1 MNYSKTAIV
10 ACTTL
15 LLNGCIEVD
24 DANNAEIVSAL
35 QNQNQTLAEQ
45 NDILSAQQEPT
56 VTFRGSIK
64 NLRDN
69 SVITSANITVK
80 LGDNIVSTGEVTSAG
95 SFQVSALPANSD
107 VELIVTSDTNDFMQR
122 VFYINTGASNSNQT
136 SKDIGGLG
144 VSEGIEVE
152 VTVLNQEDGQPN
164 DTLTFTASSVVG
176 TGSTSD
182 NYKYISI
189 FDDVAGVY
197 KITLPRYITTNIVA
211 NLDLDFDGE
220 KDFNAQQYSSRYS
233 NYLNISNANQNNINT
248 VYLEPSEIAAVTG
261 TEVEY
266 RVSVLDENG
275 NTVSNAAININ
286 DELNDDVQST
296 YDSDNEQHVVTGLFN
311 GEIRLEIPSFT
322 LGETT
327 YNSASILLYREDGD
341 LLRVFPS
348 LSSSY
353 KIPEENVLNL
363 VVKLNQTYNPRT
375 DLQVV
380 SKSDS
385 ETTVN
390 SSYSV
395 FYSLPII
402 VNNENIQLINHS
414 ALTVNKGSDD
424 DNDFVFPGE
433 TLVSRN
439 STEAITVSLSLND
452 TKLTITPV
460 TPLIEGHTYKYEIGK
475 VAVKSSETWVSIS
488 DDSGTFTV
496 PYNSDA
502 NFDINELMLDNNNY
516 TSNGESIVST
526 NTAEIAATDSNSNQ
540 SVYLYLPSSIRS
552 LENFTV
558 RKVLVVNDGS
568 SNSESNTYTIVD
580 SNRVYSSDYGTTLS
594 TASNEDIRYDDVSSR
609 AVFRGTA
616 IESNQ
621 LVYRRNISEY
631 LSDDLDN
638 EENSITFEYAYETKD
653 GEVFTGTITLPVL

>member
-1 MNYSKTAIV
+1 MNYSKTAIA

-402 VNNENIQLINHS
+402 VNNENIQH
-414 ALTVNKGSDD
+414 
-424 DNDFVFPGE
+424 
-433 TLVSRN
+433 
-439 STEAITVSLSLND
+439 
-452 TKLTITPV
+452 
-460 TPLIEGHTYKYEIGK
+460 
-475 VAVKSSETWVSIS
+475 
-488 DDSGTFTV
+488 
-496 PYNSDA
+496 
-502 NFDINELMLDNNNY
+502 
-516 TSNGESIVST
+516 
-526 NTAEIAATDSNSNQ
+526 
-540 SVYLYLPSSIRS
+540 
-552 LENFTV
+552 
-558 RKVLVVNDGS
+558 
-568 SNSESNTYTIVD
+568 
-580 SNRVYSSDYGTTLS
+580 
-594 TASNEDIRYDDVSSR
+594 
-609 AVFRGTA
+609 
-616 IESNQ
+616 
-621 LVYRRNISEY
+621 
-631 LSDDLDN
+631 
-638 EENSITFEYAYETKD
+638 
-653 GEVFTGTITLPVL
+653 